1 MVIFIYTNITTVIY
15 KEEREKDEY
24 WYEYKEQTG
33 KARNHIEADGGKPV
47 VDPIHDRP
55 G

>member
-1 MVIFIYTNITTVIY
+1 MNIGMNI
-15 KEEREKDEY
+15 KNRRE
-24 WYEYKEQTG
+24 
-33 KARNHIEADGGKPV
+33 KARNHTEADGGKPV